1 MLKRSIWVGMALV
14 FLQCASLLPA
24 QDHKGP
30 RIEVKEIQHDFG
42 KVSQGTRVDY
52 VFQVRNTGN
61 EPLII
66 ERVVPS

>member
-1 MLKRSIWVGMALV
+1 MALV

-24 QDHKGP
+24 QDYKGP

-42 KVSQGTRVDY
+42 KVAQGTRVDH
-52 VFQVRNTGN
+52 VFQVRNAGN
-61 EPLII
+61 EPLVI